1 MPFKRREMLNTLLGL
16 SLMLILTGCT
26 TMTGSGATDTTGPA
40 TTLIKG
46 DRKPVLYC
54 GAIAPVRWS
63 QSDTANTIRQIKIH
77 NAKWQALCG
86 TDRRPMSNVK
96 AE

>member
-1 MPFKRREMLNTLLGL
+1 
-16 SLMLILTGCT
+16 
-26 TMTGSGATDTTGPA
+26 MTGSGATDTTGPIAA

-46 DRKPVLYC
+46 DRKPVIYC
-54 GAIAPVRWS
+54 GATQPVRWS
-63 QSDTANTIRQIKIH
+63 QSDTANTIRQVKIH

-86 TDRRPMSNVK
+86 TAGRDPSNPK